1 MEQVIREY
9 GPRGLVLL
17 AINIEEDRES
27 VARWARVKK
36 VTSTVLL
43 DPTGAVNRAYRVT
56 GTPTVYV
63 IGRDGRL
70 LAKALS
76 TMQWTGP
83 EGQAFLQALL
93 AR

>member
-1 MEQVIREY
+1 M
-9 GPRGLVLL
+9 
-17 AINIEEDRES
+17 
-27 VARWARVKK
+27 
-36 VTSTVLL
+36 
-43 DPTGAVNRAYRVT
+43 T